1 MSHTHSQ
8 PVVSHRAAIALVQ
21 AALAKAEALGLAV
34 AIAVVDRN
42 GLLRGALTMDAA
54 PLIAEQM
61 CRAKANAALLG
72 LASEQ
77 LANMLKDQLPQLV
90 SFASWPGVSI
100 MGGGLPVIIDGQ
112 VVGAIGVGG
121 ASTEQDIAIA
131 EAALASLSQ

>member
-8 PVVSHRAAIALVQ
+8 SIINHRAALTLIQ
-21 AALAKAEALGLAV
+21 TALAKAESLGVAV

-42 GLLRGALTMDAA
+42 GLLRGALTMDGA

-72 LASEQ
+72 LGSQQ
-77 LANMLKDQLPQLV
+77 LADVLKDQLPQLV
-90 SFASWPGVSI
+90 SFAAWPGVSI
-100 MGGGLPVIIDGQ
+100 MGGGLPLILEGQ
-112 VVGAIGVGG
+112 IVGAIGVGG

-131 EAALASLSQ
+131 EAAIAQIA